1 MSRITIDYTPAVH
14 QSAGIGRLTREL
26 VQALLRLQTPHQFKL
41 FVMGQTNDERRTTN
55 VERHSSLITHHSSLS
70 DRWFHRLW
78 FKANLPLPVQWFA
91 GRCDLYHATDF
102 VLPPALPNTKTVL
115 TVHDLSFERDPGSAV
130 PTLLSFLRKVV
141 PASAHRA
148 THIVADSHAT
158 ARDLTALYGIAPE
171 KITTIHSGVSERFTT
186 VDLRF
191 LIEEA
196 AKVRAKY
203 KLGDAP
209 FVLAVGT
216 MQPRK
221 NHLGLVRAFAN
232 LQSPISS
239 LVIAGGKGWLYD
251 DVMREVQRL
260 GLSERVKFIGYA
272 DDKDLPVL
280 YRAASVFA
288 FPSFYEGFGLPPLEA
303 MACGVPVVTSNTSSL
318 PEVVGDVGLAVDPH
332 DIDALANALHTALTD
347 EGWRKQAIAAGI
359 ARAKTF
365 TWQRAAEQL
374 LSVYETVL
382 NSKTVGQ

>member
-1 MSRITIDYTPAVH
+1 VSRITLDYTPAVH

-26 VQALLRLQTPHQFKL
+26 VQALLKLQTPHQFKL

-55 VERHSSLITHHSSLS
+55 IELHSSLIIHHSSLT

-78 FKANLPLPVQWFA
+78 FKANLPLPVEWFA
-91 GRCDLYHATDF
+91 GPCDLYHATDF
-102 VLPPALPNTKTVL
+102 VLPPTLPNTKTVL

-130 PTLLSFLRKVV
+130 PTLLAFLRKVV
-141 PASAHRA
+141 PASARRA
-148 THIVADSHAT
+148 SHIVADSHAT
-158 ARDLTALYGIAPE
+158 AHDLTELYGIAPE
-171 KITTIHSGVSERFTT
+171 KITTIYSGVTEKFRRQETGDRSQEN
-186 VDLRF
+186 
-191 LIEEA
+191 EA
-196 AKVRAKY
+196 VRTKY

-232 LQSPISS
+232 LQSPISN

-251 DVMREVQRL
+251 DVMREVQQL
-260 GLSERVKFIGYA
+260 GLRDRVKFIGYA
-272 DDKDLPVL
+272 DDEDLPAL

-318 PEVVGDVGLAVDPH
+318 PEVVGDAALTVNPH
-332 DIDALANALHTALTD
+332 DTNALANAIHTALTD
-347 EGWRKQAIAAGI
+347 EGWRAQAIAKGL
-359 ARAKTF
+359 ARSQMF
-365 TWQRAAEQL
+365 TWQRAAQQL
-374 LSVYETVL
+374 LGVYKTVL
-382 NSKTVGQ
+382 KDEIVGQ